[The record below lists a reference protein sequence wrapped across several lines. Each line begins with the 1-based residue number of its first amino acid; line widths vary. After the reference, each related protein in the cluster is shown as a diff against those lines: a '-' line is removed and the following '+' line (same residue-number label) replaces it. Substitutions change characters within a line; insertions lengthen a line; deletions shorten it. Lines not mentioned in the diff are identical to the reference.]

1 MLLDFKTSL
10 IMVYMKKSFGLLATE
25 ALVVAI
31 SFGLAVYL
39 LDLLLNPTKYFGRT
53 LGLIV
58 LGGVTGALLHLLFE
72 VTRVNVW
79 YSAKYCNALT
89 QDELSQALG
98 FF

>member
-1 MLLDFKTSL
+1 
-10 IMVYMKKSFGLLATE
+10 MKKSFGLLAVE
-25 ALVVAI
+25 ALVVAV
-31 SFGLAVYL
+31 SFGVALYL
-39 LDLLLNPTKYFGRT
+39 LDLLLNPTKYFGRA
-53 LGLIV
+53 LGMIV

-89 QDELSQALG
+89 PEEVAQASQ